1 MFGGSPWS
9 NPSVGS
15 HRHSNLSLAPTS
27 PPHERRPL
35 RSVPTVGSHFK
46 VDPEVLARDYVEKET
61 KVSRDIYIRN
71 ETIFYDIALKFF

>member
-1 MFGGSPWS
+1 MEVPGLIHLLDLIAIQTYPL
-9 NPSVGS
+9 
-15 HRHSNLSLAPTS
+15 HQLRLLD
-27 PPHERRPL
+27 ERRPL

-71 ETIFYDIALKFF
+71 ETIFNDIALKFF